1 MLTATGTSVEL
12 TGLYRSMV
20 LIRRFE
26 ERVLDLR
33 RERLVEG
40 SIHLCAGQEAIPV
53 GATAALSPEDR
64 VVATYRGH
72 GWALACGVPL
82 DQLLAE
88 ICHRAT
94 GINGGRGGSAH
105 LMAPE
110 HGFLGENSIV
120 GAGLP
125 IADGAAL
132 ASQIS
137 GTGRVV
143 LASFGDGATSQGATH
158 EGFVFAVA
166 RRLPVVFMCENNGW
180 SEMTPISRIVPV
192 DDLSARAAG
201 YGFPGVSVD
210 GTDPIAVTGA
220 VSEAVARAR
229 NGDGPTL
236 IEARCQRLW
245 GHYNAD
251 VEHYRPREDRLA
263 ARNADPVMA
272 LRGRL
277 LRDGVDESAL
287 DELEDGVRA
296 TLDAAVERVLADP
309 PPDAAA
315 ARRHV
320 YSRPVGPTPGD
331 PVDERELKYVK
342 AVNEALR
349 RELSSRPEVV
359 VYGEDVGHAGG
370 IFGATKGLQEEFGQA
385 RVFDTPIAEAA
396 ILGSAVGASLE
407 GLRPVVEIMW
417 GDFLLVALDQLVNQ
431 AANVRYV
438 SEGRYG
444 APLVVRTQEGVT
456 PGSCAQH
463 SQSLEALLAHI
474 PGLRVGVPSTAQD
487 AYSMLRAAVADD
499 DPVVLF
505 ESRAL
510 YQTEQLVELGG
521 QIEAV
526 GGARVRSDG
535 ADLTIISWGRMATRA
550 VEAASR
556 LAEHAVGATV
566 LDLRWLSPLDEE
578 AIAETV
584 SRTKRALIVHEANLT
599 GGFGAE
605 VAARVSERFFLEL
618 DAPVRRVGVPDSRIA
633 AAPALQDA
641 LVPSVERI
649 AGAALELV
657 RRE

>member
-12 TGLYRSMV
+12 TGLYRSML

-33 RERLVEG
+33 RERLVAG

-53 GATAALSPEDR
+53 GATAALGPNDR

-110 HGFLGENSIV
+110 HRFLGENSIV
-120 GAGLP
+120 GAGVP

-166 RRLPVVFMCENNGW
+166 RRLPVVFVCENNGW

-192 DDLSARAAG
+192 QDLSARAAG

-210 GTDPIAVTGA
+210 GTDPVAVTDA

-229 NGDGPTL
+229 GGHGPTL
-236 IEARCQRLW
+236 IEARCRRLW

-251 VEHYRPREDRLA
+251 VEHYRPRDDRLA
-263 ARNADPVMA
+263 ARNADPVVA
-272 LRGRL
+272 LRERL
-277 LRDGVDESAL
+277 LRDGADEAAL
-287 DELEDGVRA
+287 DDLEDGVRA
-296 TLDAAVERVLADP
+296 TLDVAVERVLAHP

-320 YSRPVGPTPGD
+320 YGQRVGPTPGD
-331 PVDERELKYVK
+331 PADERELKYVK

-438 SEGRYG
+438 SQGRYA

-474 PGLRVGVPSTAQD
+474 PGLRVGVPSTPQD
-487 AYSMLRAAVADD
+487 AYSMLRAGVADN

-505 ESRAL
+505 ESRGL
-510 YQTEQLVELGG
+510 YQTEQLVQLGG
-521 QIEAV
+521 PIEAV
-526 GGARVRSDG
+526 GGARVRCEG
-535 ADLTIISWGRMATRA
+535 ADITIISWGQMAAKT

-556 LAEHAVGATV
+556 LIDHDVCATV
-566 LDLRWLSPLDEE
+566 LDLRWLSPLDEDAIGE
-578 AIAETV
+578 AV
-584 SRTKRALIVHEANLT
+584 GRTKRVLIVHEANLT

-605 VAARVSERFFLEL
+605 VAARVSERFFGELE
-618 DAPVRRVGVPDSRIA
+618 APVRRVGVPDSRIP

-641 LVPSVERI
+641 LVPSVETI
-649 AGAALELV
+649 AGAAVELV
-657 RRE
+657 RGD